1 MSVTPGFMHR
11 DPLIDVAAFNTQGG
25 NVIIGTPGRLSD
37 VMKRC
42 DLLDCKSLEV
52 GYRPKV
58 FLSHAYSRSKRYCGE
73 IIFSLEF

>member
-1 MSVTPGFMHR
+1 MHR
-11 DPLIDVAAFNTQGG
+11 DPLIDVADFNAQGG

-52 GYRPKV
+52 G
-58 FLSHAYSRSKRYCGE
+58 SSSKYLPETCTLQVKMELPRR
-73 IIFSLEF
+73 